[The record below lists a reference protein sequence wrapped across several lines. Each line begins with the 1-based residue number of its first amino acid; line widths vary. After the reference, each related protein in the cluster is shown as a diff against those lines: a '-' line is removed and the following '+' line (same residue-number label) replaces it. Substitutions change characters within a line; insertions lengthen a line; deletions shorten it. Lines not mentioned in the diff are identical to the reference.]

1 MSLIAELEKVKSE
14 EDVKDA
20 YIKALGLKG
29 YNKGLVDIQTKE
41 IWFEAKE
48 GSTPPVLM
56 FTQLLF
62 YVRDAHKKGEHI
74 PPFLAVIDREKA
86 AIMETAKALPIMVD
100 KDIKWPKSGSQ
111 VDKKIAAQAAPYIE
125 THFVVYKM
133 ETHEKEFIGAVK
145 AAIKAGKLVRTQIT
159 PDNLRQVFDKW
170 VDMIGQEIDGVS
182 ETDYALLF
190 FADIMHDGVKAAM
203 ANLPARLS
211 HIDGKP
217 AFLLNGKTYELSSD
231 RGYRNFWAIYHRPP
245 EEEYRGYLL
254 ERRDSLLPLNERSF
268 KGAFYTPLHIVDK
281 AYDLLAKTL
290 GKNWQQNYIV
300 WDMCCG
306 VGNLEVK
313 HSNHRNI
320 FMSTLDQAD
329 IDVMKASHTCVAA
342 TQFQYDYLNDDI
354 SDSGEIDYSLT
365 NKIPKALQQ
374 AIDDAKE
381 KKKGA
386 KKILVLINPPYAE
399 AMNVD
404 NRTESA
410 GKNAEQKSGVA
421 STKIGA
427 SMGNLGYAA
436 RELFV
441 QFLVRIQRELP
452 NATVAIFSKL
462 KYVNAPNFEDFRN
475 SWNAKYLEGLAVH
488 SKAFDGLKGDFPI
501 GFLIWD
507 TSKNQP
513 SNEIKTQAL
522 DKFGNFS
529 GEKIFYRKID
539 QLPLSEWIV
548 RPRSNKEDALP
559 LKNAITPTTNTKD
572 VRGDKWAD
580 GAIGSMICKGND
592 FQNAQTQTAVLSSG
606 YCSAGAFFI
615 TQDNLW
621 QSAIVFTVRRII
633 KPTWLA
639 DRDQFLQPNKPLT
652 NEFKSDCLVWMLF
665 NGSNLSAG
673 ANDLEW
679 NNKKWSL
686 VNHFIPFTEK
696 EVKASGRFESDFM
709 SNYIAKLKLSSKAK
723 AVMNAGKEIWTKY
736 HTTQF
741 SKKIRDEFKLNRPDV
756 GWYQIRRALEA
767 NADNEVVDFSTFKEA
782 YEELTTKLR
791 PQVYDLGFLK

>member
-1 MSLIAELEKVKSE
+1 MSLVEELKRVKTE

-29 YNKGLVDIQTKE
+29 YNKGLIDIQTKE

-48 GSTPPVLM
+48 GATPPVLM

-86 AIMETAKALPIMVD
+86 AIMETAKALPIMMD
-100 KDIKWPKSGSQ
+100 KDIKWPKSGSA
-111 VDKKIAAQAAPYIE
+111 VDKKLAAQAAPYIE

-133 ETHEKEFIGAVK
+133 ETHEQEFIGAVK
-145 AAIKAGKLVRTQIT
+145 TAIKAGKLVRTQIT
-159 PDNLRQVFDKW
+159 PANLRQVFDKW
-170 VDMIGQEIDGVS
+170 VEMIGQEIDGVS

-203 ANLPARLS
+203 ANLPARLL
-211 HIDGKP
+211 HEDEKP
-217 AFLLNGKTYELSSD
+217 IFLLNGKTYELSSD

-254 ERRDSLLPLNERSF
+254 ERRDSLLPLDERSF

-281 AYDLLAKTL
+281 AYDLLAETL

-320 FMSTLDQAD
+320 FMSTLDKAD
-329 IDVMKASHTCVAA
+329 IDVMTASHTCVAA
-342 TQFQYDYLNDDI
+342 TKFQYDYLNDDVT
-354 SDSGEIDYSLT
+354 DFGEIDYSLT
-365 NKIPKALQQ
+365 KKLPKELQQ
-374 AIDDAKE
+374 AIADAKD

-427 SMGNLGYAA
+427 NMGDLGYAA

-441 QFLVRIQRELP
+441 QFLVRIQKELP

-462 KYVNAPNFEDFRN
+462 KYVNSPNFEQFREQ
-475 SWNAKYLEGLAVH
+475 WTAKYLGGYAVH

-507 TSKNQP
+507 TSKNLP
-513 SNEIKTQAL
+513 SNEITTQAL
-522 DKFGNFS
+522 DKFGNYS
-529 GEKIFYRKID
+529 GDKVFYKKIE

-548 RPRSNKEDALP
+548 RPRSNKKDALP
-559 LKNAITPTTNTKD
+559 LKNCITPTTSTKD

-639 DRDQFLQPNKPLT
+639 DRDQFLQPDKPLT
-652 NEFKSDCLVWMLF
+652 SDFKSDCLIWMLF

-673 ANDLEW
+673 ANGLEW
-679 NNKKWSL
+679 NDKKWSL

-709 SNYIAKLKLSSKAK
+709 SNYIAKLKLSSEAK
-723 AVMNAGKEIWTKY
+723 AVMDEGREIWKTY
-736 HTTQF
+736 HATQF
-741 SKKIRDEFKLNRPDV
+741 PKKIRDEFKLNRPDA

-767 NADNEVVDFSTFKEA
+767 NQDNADVDFSSFKEA
-782 YEELTTKLR
+782 YDELTTKLR
-791 PQVYDLGFLK
+791 PQVYKLGFLK